1 MRRTTVRRTAVAAS
15 AVSLALLMSACGGS
29 GKSEAKKDEPKDKAS
44 SSAPAQ
50 SAAGGAG
57 ALPKEQLTKLL
68 LADGELADHK
78 VSEIG
83 ASDLAMAK
91 TMTSDKAECKPLS
104 DVMMLQGAGSP
115 AATAARKIMAKP
127 KGPAVGADASPEEK
141 TAAAMKG
148 LGALITSDTL
158 ASYAGQGA
166 TEAFAAI
173 KKAGADCAGGFAM
186 GGGSDKTKIKK
197 VAPATY
203 SAGDEAVAFTLSMEV
218 EGGSDNPTHLVVV
231 RKGNTVAGFYA
242 ISLTGQSE
250 QPKAIADAQ
259 VKKLG

>member
-15 AVSLALLMSACGGS
+15 ALSLALLVSACGS
-29 GKSEAKKDEPKDKAS
+29 DKSEAKDETKGKAS
-44 SSAPAQ
+44 SSAPEK
-50 SAAGGAG
+50 SGAAGGAG
-57 ALPKEQLTKLL
+57 AQSKEQLTKLL

-83 ASDLAMAK
+83 ASDQATAK
-91 TMTSDKAECKPLS
+91 AMTSDKAECKPLS

-141 TAAAMKG
+141 VKAGMRG
-148 LGALITSDTL
+148 LGALITSDVL
-158 ASYAGQGA
+158 ASYSGKGA
-166 TEAFAAI
+166 TEAFAAV

-186 GGGSDKTKIKK
+186 GAGEDKTKIKK
-197 VAPATY
+197 VAPATF

-231 RKGNTVAGFYA
+231 RKGDTLAGFYA
-242 ISLTGQSE
+242 ISLTGASE
-250 QPKAIADAQ
+250 QPKAIVDAQ
-259 VKKLG
+259 MKKLG

>member
-15 AVSLALLMSACGGS
+15 AVSLALLLSACGGS
-29 GKSEAKKDEPKDKAS
+29 GKSEAKDEPKGEAS
-44 SSAPAQ
+44 SSAPA
-50 SAAGGAG
+50 APAPGGAG
-57 ALPKEQLTKLL
+57 ALPKDQLTKLL
-68 LADGELADHK
+68 LADGELPDHK
-78 VSEIG
+78 VSEIS
-83 ASDLAMAK
+83 ASDLTTAK
-91 TMTSDKAECKPLS
+91 AMTSDKAECKPLS

-127 KGPAVGADASPEEK
+127 KGPAVGADASSEEK
-141 TAAAMKG
+141 VAAAMKG
-148 LGALITSDTL
+148 LGALITSDML
-158 ASYAGQGA
+158 ASYTGQGA
-166 TEAFAAI
+166 TEAFAAV

-186 GGGSDKTKIKK
+186 GAGSDKTKIKK

-203 SAGDEAVAFTLSMEV
+203 SAGDEAVAFTLSAEV

-250 QPKAIADAQ
+250 QPKAIVDAQ